1 MHKLYDLKEMLVEE
15 LEHQAEKELTRESL
29 ELIDTLAH
37 AGKNVCRLIEDCEKD
52 EGGSYAMP
60 DGSYDGSMG
69 SYRGEYYG
77 GGANGRAQASFRRS
91 MARGRSMARDSMGRY
106 SRDGYSRN
114 GEYAER
120 LKRMA
125 DNLPENMRGE
135 ILRMAEEMKSAE

>member
-29 ELIDTLAH
+29 DVIDTLAH
-37 AGKNVCRLIEDCEKD
+37 AGKNVCRLIEDCEKE

-69 SYRGEYYG
+69 SYRGRYYG

-91 MARGRSMARDSMGRY
+91 MARDSMGRY
-106 SRDGYSRN
+106 SRDGYSRS

>member
-60 DGSYDGSMG
+60 DGSYDGSMVG
-69 SYRGEYYG
+69 YRSRYYG

-91 MARGRSMARDSMGRY
+91 MARDSMGRY
-106 SRDGYSRN
+106 SRDGYSRG